1 MNQQHSQDR
10 GRSPSATS
18 TGGGIRNAHSPSP
31 APFPNPNEAG
41 ASSIGL
47 GVGVVD
53 SSLQQYSATQPD
65 FSGYDTN
72 AGSFLSN
79 QQAAPQSFSQPGVAN
94 PSAVPT
100 FDLPEDF
107 ATQIKAD
114 PSPFGSPNPGSLSS
128 QSQQQQQQQ
137 PNLLA
142 PPFGDGDFTI
152 FPPTTSEPQLNT
164 PLFGSDSQQQLAV
177 PEPSMMA
184 QANHTPTPPH
194 LLNPDAQQQAGSANH
209 SPRFNQHQFSSPPGR
224 HSRNVSL
231 GPEAALLPGQ
241 IDWTHAGP
249 QFQGHRRSASEY
261 SDVSSAAPSP
271 NLVSSDTF
279 ENLDQ
284 SHSPLQRP
292 QDAALYH
299 ELHGLGSFSISDT
312 GAHTPSHGARS
323 PSHSPAISPRI
334 LPQQLPDMNQQGSF
348 LLPSQNNNFGPSPSY
363 MQASQ
368 EAFPQLQQENQD
380 VQQQQQ
386 QQQQQHQQ
394 QQQQGMP
401 APPSINIDF
410 APTAVR
416 GGFEQPESLDVD
428 SLTPPERGRPRV
440 QRPRAVTDPYNNSGA
455 LLSAHRSASASGG
468 LSPEA
473 AAGGRPESSRSLS
486 PFDRSGSTAAS
497 RRRQSTSSVPNNV
510 MALRLADPDYNGGTQ
525 GEGGGVGA
533 KRVQKHPATFQCSL
547 CPKRFTRAY
556 NLRSHLRTH
565 TDERPFVCTVCGK
578 AFARQHDRKRHEGL
592 HSGEKKFVCKGDLKR
607 GGQWGCGRRFARADA
622 LGRHFR
628 SEAGRICIKPL
639 LDEEI
644 SERMRQWDEGQRQQA
659 QQAMAQG
666 LVMQPQGMMMTPGM
680 DPHAGGYPMDA
691 SGNYALPQAL
701 LAQYP
706 ALAQMNWSA
715 SDMGG
720 GGSGIEDELSGR
732 SSFDAS
738 DYDDAEDGG
747 YVSGPGTGFGPGG
760 MQENFGEMGYASDY
774 GGR

>member
-1 MNQQHSQDR
+1 MDHQHPQAR

-18 TGGGIRNAHSPSP
+18 PGGGIRKAPSPSP
-31 APFPNPNEAG
+31 ARFPNPNEAG

-47 GVGVVD
+47 GVGLVD
-53 SSLQQYSATQPD
+53 PSIQQFSVAQPD
-65 FSGYDTN
+65 FAAYDSN
-72 AGSFLSN
+72 AASFLNS
-79 QQAAPQSFSQPGVAN
+79 QQSTPQPFTQPGLAN
-94 PSAVPT
+94 PSTIPS
-100 FDLPEDF
+100 FDLTQDF
-107 ATQIKAD
+107 GGQIRPASPFD
-114 PSPFGSPNPGSLSS
+114 APSPGTFPPHS
-128 QSQQQQQQQ
+128 QQQQQ
-137 PNLLA
+137 PNLFA
-142 PPFGDGDFTI
+142 PSFGDADFTI
-152 FPPTTSEPQLNT
+152 FPPAPGEPQFNA
-164 PLFGSDSQQQLAV
+164 PLFGTDSQQQLSA
-177 PEPSMMA
+177 PEPNMMA

-194 LLNPDAQQQAGSANH
+194 LLNPDPQQPGSAQH
-209 SPRFNQHQFSSPPGR
+209 SPRFSQHQFSPPLGR

-271 NLVSSDTF
+271 HLVSSDTF
-279 ENLDQ
+279 DHFDQ
-284 SHSPLQRP
+284 SHSPMQRP
-292 QDAALYH
+292 QDAGLFD
-299 ELHGLGSFSISDT
+299 ELHGITNFSISGT
-312 GAHTPSHGARS
+312 GTHTPSHGARS

-334 LPQQLPDMNQQGSF
+334 LPQQMPEIGQQGNF
-348 LLPSQNNNFGPSPSY
+348 MLQTQNNGFGPSSY
-363 MQASQ
+363 LQGPPQ
-368 EAFPQLQQENQD
+368 EAFPQLPQESPE
-380 VQQQQQ
+380 
-386 QQQQQHQQ
+386 
-394 QQQQGMP
+394 QQQGMP

-410 APTAVR
+410 APTAVNS
-416 GGFEQPESLDVD
+416 GLQPPKSLDVD
-428 SLTPPERGRPRV
+428 SLTPPERGRPRI
-440 QRPRAVTDPYNNSGA
+440 QRPRAVTDPYNSSGA
-455 LLSAHRSASASGG
+455 LLGVHRSASAAGG
-468 LSPEA
+468 LSPDSA
-473 AAGGRPESSRSLS
+473 ASARSESSRSLS
-486 PFDRSGSTAAS
+486 PLDRASSTASAS
-497 RRRQSTSSVPNNV
+497 RRRQSTSAVPNNV
-510 MALRLADPDYNGGTQ
+510 MALRLVDPDYNGGAQ
-525 GEGGGVGA
+525 GEGGGGGGT
-533 KRVQKHPATFQCSL
+533 KRVQKHPATFQCTL

-644 SERMRQWDEGQRQQA
+644 SERMRQWDEDQR

-666 LVMQPQGMMMTPGM
+666 LGFQSSGGVMLPPGM
-680 DPHAGGYPMDA
+680 DPNAPGGYPMDA
-691 SGNYALPQAL
+691 SGNIIALPQAL

-715 SDMGG
+715 ADMGG
-720 GGSGIEDELSGR
+720 GSGMEDDLSGR

-738 DYDDAEDGG
+738 DYDDADDGG

-760 MQENFGEMGYASDY
+760 MQEGFGEMGYASDY